1 MRSPLFIMLLL
12 VALPSAGAATTLGIS
27 ETHFTIN
34 GRPTFL
40 LGVSYYGGLGASR
53 ASVTQDLD
61 DCRRLGFN
69 WLRVWATWDAWGDDV
84 SAVNRDGAPREPYLK
99 KLRWLVGECNRRA
112 MIVDVTLTRGPLLP
126 TQEAHLAAVRTI
138 VGSLREYSNWYLDL
152 ANERNIRDARYV
164 SIEELQALR
173 AEAKKLAPTLLITAS
188 QGGDVSAKDLEDY
201 LSRAQLDF
209 VTPHRPRD
217 KSSPARTAD
226 ATRRC
231 FPQMEKLGRL
241 APVHYQEPFRR
252 GYDPSHWEPTARDFA
267 ADLQGAIAGGAAG
280 WCLHNGGQ
288 RGAPGEEPR
297 RSFDMRRHRLFD
309 QFDAEE
315 RAFLDGLVA
324 VPASG
329 SARP

>member
-1 MRSPLFIMLLL
+1 MRVYALLIATL
-12 VALPSAGAATTLGIS
+12 LAAAPDTAQATRLGTA
-27 ETHFTIN
+27 ETHFTID

-53 ASVTQDLD
+53 ASVSRDLD
-61 DCRRLGFN
+61 DCRRFGFN
-69 WLRVWATWDAWGDDV
+69 WLRVWATWDGFDDDV

-99 KLRWLVGECNRRA
+99 KLRWLVGECDRRG
-112 MIVDVTLTRGPLLP
+112 MIVDVTLTRGRLLP

-138 VGSLREYSNWYLDL
+138 VGALREHSNWYLDL
-152 ANERNIRDARYV
+152 ANERNIGDARYV
-164 SIEELQALR
+164 SIEDLQALR
-173 AEAKKLAPTLLITAS
+173 AEAKRLAPGLLVTAS
-188 QGGDVSAKDLEDY
+188 HGGDVSAKDLEGY
-201 LSRAQLDF
+201 LSKAQLDF

-217 KSSPARTAD
+217 HSSPALTAD

-231 FPQMEKLGRL
+231 FPQMEKLGRV

-252 GYDPSHWEPTARDFA
+252 GYDPSHWEPTALDFL
-267 ADLQGAIAGGAAG
+267 ADLKGAQAGGAAG
-280 WCLHNGGQ
+280 WCLHNGSQ

-315 RAFLDGLVA
+315 RAFLDALVA
-324 VPASG
+324 E
-329 SARP
+329 RQTK